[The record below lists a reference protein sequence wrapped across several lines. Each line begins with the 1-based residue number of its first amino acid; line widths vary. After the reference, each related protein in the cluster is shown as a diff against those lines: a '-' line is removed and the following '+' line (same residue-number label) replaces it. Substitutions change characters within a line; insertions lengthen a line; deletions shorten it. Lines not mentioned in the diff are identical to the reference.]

1 MAASI
6 VTGTAHAHAEEPEP
20 APPTSP
26 AEAKPS
32 PQIEPADAPARSVQ
46 VFPTPLEPPPPGRT
60 TFDIDPVA
68 DAAIIGVAL
77 GFAGI
82 LDLINSTGE
91 IRPQQISPNFHRSQ
105 LIAIDRGALHQPF
118 DDNAGTLS
126 NIGVLTA
133 GAFAVIDPI
142 LTGFRENSVQ
152 AGIVD
157 GFLYAESF
165 SLTFALTN
173 VAKLAVRRPRPKA
186 YIDAENHKGDPNYM
200 NADTDSSLSFFSGH
214 ASTVAA
220 IGATATYLAFARS
233 PNSVR
238 PWLTLVLAATLTTF
252 VSYERVRAGAH
263 FPTDVIAG
271 SLAGTGI
278 GIAVPHFHRTADIKQ
293 RRVWVGFAPAERG
306 EGGSAMLNAVF

>member
-1 MAASI
+1 MVGSTSARAD
-6 VTGTAHAHAEEPEP
+6 EPEP
-20 APPTSP
+20 APP
-26 AEAKPS
+26 AEAPPTKPAAS
-32 PQIEPADAPARSVQ
+32 AIEPADAPARNVQ
-46 VFPTPLEPPPPGRT
+46 FSPTPIEPPPPGRT

-91 IRPQQISPNFHRSQ
+91 IRPAQISPNFERSQ
-105 LIAIDRGALHQPF
+105 LIGIDRVALNQPF
-118 DDNAGTLS
+118 DDKAGTYS
-126 NIGVLTA
+126 NIGLFAA
-133 GAFAVIDPI
+133 GAFAVVDPI
-142 LTGFRENSVQ
+142 LSGFREHSVQ

-157 GFLYAESF
+157 GFMYAESF
-165 SLTFALTN
+165 SLTFAFTN
-173 VAKLAVRRPRPKA
+173 MAKLAVRRPRPKA

-200 NADTDSSLSFFSGH
+200 NGDTDSSLSFFSGH

-233 PNSVR
+233 PKSVR
-238 PWLTLVLAATLTTF
+238 PWLTLVLAAGLTTF

-271 SLAGTGI
+271 GLAGAGI
-278 GIAVPHFHRTADIKQ
+278 GVAVPHFPRTADIKQ

-306 EGGSAMLNAVF
+306 EGGSAMLNGFF